1 MWIYAQGFHVPK
13 LGSAEREYE
22 DAYYP
27 PRASH
32 RNVKA
37 FRCAVADGATESTFA
52 REWAQILVRGFG
64 RGRLRFG
71 RMRKLWHRSVR
82 GRSSAPGAAWYV
94 GAKMRQGAYAA
105 FVGLILRDGNNG
117 RPGGLW
123 RVLAAGDSCIF
134 HVRADNL
141 LTHGPMKHSADFDSS
156 PRLLST
162 SSAGTLLRGGDPVT
176 VLTGEWQ
183 PRDAFYLATDALA
196 QWVLAEH
203 EQGRA
208 PWELMRELGDDG
220 TAAPFE
226 AIVARAR
233 SERGMKND
241 DTTLLRVEVG

>member
-13 LGSAEREYE
+13 HGNAEGEYE

-27 PRASH
+27 ARASH
-32 RNVKA
+32 RSVKS

-71 RMRKLWHRSVR
+71 RMRQLWSRSVK
-82 GRSSAPGAAWYV
+82 GRSGGATAPWYI

-105 FVGLILRDGNNG
+105 FVGLILRDGGND

-123 RVLAAGDSCIF
+123 RALAAGDSCLF
-134 HVRADNL
+134 HVRSDKL
-141 LTHGPMKHSADFDSS
+141 LAHGPMQRSADFNSS

-176 VLTGEWQ
+176 VLTGEWR

-196 QWVLAEH
+196 AWLLAEH

-208 PWELMRELGDDG
+208 PWELVRELGDDG
-220 TAAPFE
+220 SAAPFDL
-226 AIVARAR
+226 IVEQLR
-233 SERGMKND
+233 SEHGMKND